1 MKRKGDHRVELFDA
15 IRGRR
20 SCRAFLP
27 EALSE
32 GEIVKVL
39 EAANWAPSPL
49 NGQPWRF
56 LIVTSADLKTRISQE
71 AERCRKWALEQSGW
85 KWLAR
90 YPLDFL
96 KTVPTIIA
104 VVGDPKKT
112 GVDQFM
118 EDGPMGYQ
126 QACAAAIQNIHLA
139 AHALGLGSLW
149 FTLYDKKVLREIL
162 GIGPDEI
169 PLALVLMGRPAA
181 PIAPVPRKDVRE
193 KMIYLR

>member
-1 MKRKGDHRVELFDA
+1 VELFDA
-15 IRGRR
+15 VKGRR

-27 EALSE
+27 EAVSE
-32 GEIVKVL
+32 EEIAKVL

-56 LIVTSADLKTRISQE
+56 LVITSADLKTRISQE

-85 KWLAR
+85 KWLDR

-96 KTVPTIIA
+96 KTVPTMIA

-118 EDGPMGYQ
+118 EDGPTGYQ
-126 QACAAAIQNIHLA
+126 HACAAAIQNLHLA
-139 AHALGLGSLW
+139 AYALGLGTLW
-149 FTLYDKKVLREIL
+149 FTLYHKRILGEIL
-162 GIGPDEI
+162 GIGPDEMV
-169 PLALVLMGRPAA
+169 LALVLIGRPSA
-181 PIAPVPRKDVRE
+181 PPAKVPRKDVKE
-193 KMIYLR
+193 KIVYLR